1 MLGFIYIDSSY
12 IIFVLP
18 RSLLFAFY
26 TQFKVKILLI
36 SIAGCQ
42 IRRVLQVLM

>member
-18 RSLLFAFY
+18 ALLFAFY
-26 TQFKVKILLI
+26 AQFKVKNTFNKY
-36 SIAGCQ
+36 S
-42 IRRVLQVLM
+42 RVSNK